1 MVPEYKFNG
10 WNYKINPDPKG
21 QPDLFEIKSDKYPV
35 VPTELFHYYMVDFNS
50 VDAFINHYVYANHPL
65 DFNDPFDCNQ
75 ELISLD
81 STSLEDIL
89 ALNNGFFDTDK
100 IIKLYSS
107 NDPKDKYDLHKDIL
121 GLLCDVLYMK
131 VGIYCMTNRDNS
143 MEMWSYY
150 STHRGFVVKYDLD
163 KLPKNHWGPFPINY
177 TNDFKKI
184 DYSLFKNS
192 SFIYQSNIKAQCW
205 DHENEWRLI
214 FYGPDVMKVP
224 NQDTPNAHSRKFYY
238 HPQAIKEIIIGFNF
252 FESNE
257 LDMLKS
263 DSLNFYV
270 HLRKDVKLKREFLK
284 YLLKNKYK
292 VSMIF
297 LKKESSSDLLSKPIE
312 IEMIS
317 SNKYLIKY
325 VG

>member
-1 MVPEYKFNG
+1 MHKFNG
-10 WNYKINPDPKG
+10 WNYRINLDRKG
-21 QPDLFEIKSDKYPV
+21 QPDLYEINSDKYPV
-35 VPTELFHYYMVDFNS
+35 APSELFHYYMVDFKN
-50 VDAFINHYVYANHPL
+50 VDAFINHYVYANHPR
-65 DFNDPFDCNQ
+65 DFNDPFDCNRD
-75 ELISLD
+75 LISLD
-81 STSLEDIL
+81 NTSLEDIL
-89 ALNNGFFDTDK
+89 ALNNGVCDADK
-100 IIKLYSS
+100 IKKLYSS
-107 NDPKDKYDLHKDIL
+107 NDPKDKADLNNGVL
-121 GLLCDVLYMK
+121 WLLYNVLYMK
-131 VGIYCMTNRDNS
+131 VGIYCMTSRDNS

-150 STHRGFVVKYDLD
+150 SNHRGFVIKYDID

-184 DYSLFKNS
+184 DYSIFKNS

-214 FYGPDVMKVP
+214 FYGPNVMKVP
-224 NQDTPNAHSRKFYY
+224 NQNTPNAHNRKFYY
-238 HPQAIKEIIIGFNF
+238 DPKAIKEIIIGFNF

-263 DSLNFYV
+263 DSLNHYV
-270 HLRKDVKLKREFLK
+270 RLKKNVKLKRKFLK
-284 YLLKNKYK
+284 HLLKNKYK
-292 VSMIF
+292 VSMIN
-297 LKKESSSDLLSKPIE
+297 LKKESSSDLASIPIE